1 MYPLRM
7 VFPQGSPAWWKLA
20 WYIVSSAQ
28 DRKLS
33 LVVPPLS
40 RTLNDP
46 PTTMYASSC
55 EERCR
60 CFTLELV
67 ADNSFRRLV
76 GMQGYNNG
84 RRWGG
89 RLRTSHTNCTPCA
102 PLSHLTTL
110 HHDRRVR
117 YYSSSRCGS
126 KVQACYS
133 VREHSDDSSV

>member
-7 VFPQGSPAWWKLA
+7 VFPQGSPAWKLA

-46 PTTMYASSC
+46 PTTYASSC

-84 RRWGG
+84 CRWGG
-89 RLRTSHTNCTPCA
+89 RLRTSHTNYTPCA
-102 PLSHLTTL
+102 PLSHLTTSY
-110 HHDRRVR
+110 HDRRTR
-117 YYSSSRCGS
+117 YYSSSGCDS

-133 VREHSDDSSV
+133 VCERFYDSSL